1 MTIDP
6 ENGSMGV
13 TTLDGKGAPQD
24 VQVEAANRAVKALNA
39 SEEANVKVKQMETP
53 TQESAFTKITTK
65 VKGNKVLQSIYARF
79 SGGRS

>member
-1 MTIDP
+1 MAIDP
-6 ENGSMGV
+6 EKGSMSV

-24 VQVEAANRAVKALNA
+24 VQVEAANRAVEALN
-39 SEEANVKVKQMETP
+39 SSDANVRVEQMDAP
-53 TQESAFTKITTK
+53 AQESALTKITTK